1 MTVTKLIVGYPQ
13 PLDVEAFDKIYI
25 EEHATLAAAKL
36 SGKTKIVATK
46 ILGSRRARPRSIAW
60 QRFISLP

>member
-25 EEHATLAAAKL
+25 EEHATLA
-36 SGKTKIVATK
+36 SGQAFGKDQD
-46 ILGSRRARPRSIAW
+46 RRD
-60 QRFISLP
+60 